1 MKTPAKVTQDVRRR
15 VFALKADGRS
25 LRQTKA
31 VLEAEGVSLSV
42 QGIADVLK
50 GAEPGPDGVRAV
62 EGTGRGPTPVRVR
75 VGVQGGGSAG
85 ESPITEPPADASPY
99 ARDLYARLKDT
110 ERRMGEIP
118 RDDERSYAA
127 AYASILRA
135 FTALLER
142 YHKALPKPEVDPS
155 KDPHSIAARAMI
167 LQRVT
172 STIEAVKA
180 RARKA
185 GYRFPG
191 DQ

>member
-1 MKTPAKVTQDVRRR
+1 
-15 VFALKADGRS
+15 
-25 LRQTKA
+25 
-31 VLEAEGVSLSV
+31 
-42 QGIADVLK
+42 
-50 GAEPGPDGVRAV
+50 
-62 EGTGRGPTPVRVR
+62 
-75 VGVQGGGSAG
+75 
-85 ESPITEPPADASPY
+85 
-99 ARDLYARLKDT
+99 
-110 ERRMGEIP
+110 MGEIP

-142 YHKALPKPEVDPS
+142 YHKALPQPEVDHS

-191 DQ
+191 DPP